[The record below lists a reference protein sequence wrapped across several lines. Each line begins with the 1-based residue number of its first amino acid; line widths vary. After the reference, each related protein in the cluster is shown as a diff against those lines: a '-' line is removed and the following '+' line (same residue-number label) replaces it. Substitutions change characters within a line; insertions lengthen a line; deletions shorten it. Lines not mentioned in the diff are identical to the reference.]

1 MPAVAVRKHARESA
15 SRGSLPGRLLR
26 YVATLL
32 SLYNI
37 CSRRLYWGWLMQMLN
52 VWRCWCKQ
60 HSRLDRG
67 LTGLTPFSMHR
78 GAWIPA
84 QRRHPHVPRTAP
96 CSYPQ
101 FWYLEWLF
109 FTGQPS
115 CMMIHASRLFDCIS
129 EHQQAFP
136 LTLVQM
142 CDLMFQISNNTERKS
157 LVRPSI
163 SSK

>member
-15 SRGSLPGRLLR
+15 TRGSLPGRLLR

-109 FTGQPS
+109 FTGATKLHDDTCVATIWLYKRTS
-115 CMMIHASRLFDCIS
+115 ASVSVNFGANVWSYVSD
-129 EHQQAFP
+129 
-136 LTLVQM
+136 
-142 CDLMFQISNNTERKS
+142 
-157 LVRPSI
+157 
-163 SSK
+163 